1 MAHQVRGGR
10 SCQAGWRGNR
20 GLRGLGYRKG
30 HRPAPVG
37 LREQEGGL
45 ALRGM
50 KGDSGGEGHRGAHC
64 GFGEPRGWW
73 SERQGL
79 AESSEVGIRTT
90 GMQEGAEGVRTCIL
104 SWDPLPH

>member
-1 MAHQVRGGR
+1 MTHQVRGGR
-10 SCQAGWRGNR
+10 SFQAGWRGDR
-20 GLRGLGYRKG
+20 GPRGLGYREG
-30 HRPAPVG
+30 CRPAAVG
-37 LREQEGGL
+37 LRDQGGGL

-50 KGDSGGEGHRGAHC
+50 KGDSGGEGHPGAHR

-79 AESSEVGIRTT
+79 AESSEVGIWTT
-90 GMQEGAEGVRTCIL
+90 GMQEGAEGVRTRIL